1 MLTSSTAEL
10 SSLEGRA
17 VAVAV
22 AEEGAAAEAAADL
35 RGEVAAWWEAACAP
49 PRLGGVGGG
58 SAVAGG
64 MRCSVAPPSPTSA
77 LELRPTDA
85 RNCCSFSLL
94 SAIARAYRAS
104 SSPPD
109 SLPPP
114 PNFGEGR
121 CGDAC
126 GAAAWYSAAA
136 LRACV
141 ARSSAVRGGICCSQA
156 GQTGRRTEIK
166 PNSLEQ
172 KDDDDLGDFGTF
184 ALRGAGGSKMM
195 KRKKNR
201 ADQTR
206 TTPEDRIAEHTTT
219 RHQTPPSPD

>member
-77 LELRPTDA
+77 LELRQTDA

-166 PNSLEQ
+166 PNNASSKRTTTIWATLE
-172 KDDDDLGDFGTF
+172 L
-184 ALRGAGGSKMM
+184 ALRGGLNDDEE
-195 KRKKNR
+195 RKNR